1 MTEKIL
7 HWFKEKYFLFLN
19 VSLALLFVDV
29 MVDPTNL
36 IFHLKYVLFGLVFLV
51 WALGNYSKKQV
62 FPKYFW
68 TVLLFISFFMPF
80 YELSVGL
87 INSALHN
94 IPLGKMVYF
103 NSFFFFALI
112 LVTVS
117 EKMDLTAIFNY
128 ASLTIVLVTLGLYL
142 VLVFDISMFG
152 DLYRYFV
159 LDKQVVVYALRDYGK
174 VTLLMIFYKTSPLL
188 VFPLSWYFYRLLVEK
203 QKKRLFVNILLLVLT
218 AATLYFSGT
227 RANLASLVLI
237 SVFYLGYFLFRRSK
251 IWFVW
256 ALALGVLVVLFLLP
270 AVAGLLLNRQEAS
283 NAIKFGYF
291 SSYVN
296 YFDGHLLSLLFG
308 QGVGGRFYASGLHR
322 MIDVSELTYI
332 ELVRI
337 WGIPVALLFVSFLMI
352 PLVAEIKSKK
362 ITPLFIAYLAYLF
375 IAGTNPLL
383 LSSTGMLVLVYVFT
397 HTFLQHYSPVPV
409 VSETASN
416 AHGNASSV
424 HA

>member
-1 MTEKIL
+1 MTGKIL
-7 HWFKEKYFLFLN
+7 HWFKEKYLLSLN
-19 VSLALLFVDV
+19 TALALLFVDV

-36 IFHLKYVLFGLVFLV
+36 IFHLKYVLFGLVILV

-62 FPKYFW
+62 FPQYFW

-80 YELSVGL
+80 YELSAGL

-94 IPLGKMVYF
+94 VPLGKMVYF
-103 NSFFFFALI
+103 NSFFFFALV

-128 ASLTIVLVTLGLYL
+128 ASLTIVLITLGLYL
-142 VLVFDISMFG
+142 VLIFDISLFG

-188 VFPLSWYFYRLLVEK
+188 VFPLSWYYYRLLVEK
-203 QKKRLFVNILLLVLT
+203 QKKGLFVNILLLVLT

-256 ALALGVLVVLFLLP
+256 ALALGVLVVLFMLP
-270 AVAGLLLNRQEAS
+270 AAAGLLLNRQEAS

-296 YFDGHLLSLLFG
+296 YFDHHWLSLLFG

-337 WGIPVALLFVSFLMI
+337 WGIPVALLFVSFLMV
-352 PLVAEIKSKK
+352 PLVTEIKLKK
-362 ITPLFIAYLAYLF
+362 ITPIFIAYLAYLF

-397 HTFLQHYSPVPV
+397 HTFLQTDSPARVVPK
-409 VSETASN
+409 TAS
-416 AHGNASSV
+416 GV